1 MKQQVLEKRESRAA
15 TEKAAAYIAEA
26 QQKRHEETL
35 NKQHVETMQ
44 MSAWLMEKQSGQEQQ
59 KQRDEQV
66 HRAPGASDE
75 VKNPASSISQDL
87 RGAVDNV
94 VHVEVGLQ
102 EDHSSTSGQGRDY
115 GLYGESANT
124 RKSKI
129 LHTHDEDG
137 SARLEGK
144 KSVSGLST
152 GG

>member
-75 VKNPASSISQDL
+75 VENPASPTSQDL
-87 RGAVDNV
+87 RRVLYTLRLAPERTNV
-94 VHVEVGLQ
+94 ARADKIETMVSTVSPLIHTEV
-102 EDHSSTSGQGRDY
+102 EDHPYPR
-115 GLYGESANT
+115 
-124 RKSKI
+124 
-129 LHTHDEDG
+129 
-137 SARLEGK
+137 
-144 KSVSGLST
+144 
-152 GG
+152 